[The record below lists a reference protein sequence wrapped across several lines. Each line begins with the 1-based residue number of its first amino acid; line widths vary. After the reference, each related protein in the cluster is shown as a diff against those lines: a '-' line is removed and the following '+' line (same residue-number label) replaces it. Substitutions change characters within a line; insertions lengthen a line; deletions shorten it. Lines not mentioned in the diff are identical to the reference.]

1 MEQQPNGGGGGGG
14 NKLAYQLHAL
24 KNQGSYSPTILK
36 NVLGLVLHIF
46 LYLAVFKCNKT
57 SDWPKPYGLAQSEVV
72 LHSNFTK
79 SWREDKECC

>member
-1 MEQQPNGGGGGGG
+1 MEQQPNGGWGGG

-24 KNQGSYSPTILK
+24 KNQGSYSPT
-36 NVLGLVLHIF
+36 IF